1 MRYINPNSNRGL
13 VNKMADYIL
22 KKLTLDY
29 DSVIEVT
36 DCGKFFVINGMTNR
50 KDILEM
56 SKIQEEFTEQNKELL
71 SKFGYENINV
81 IDLIMYD
88 VELESKTDY
97 SFTFYN
103 TERPSFSK
111 RLIEFIKSND
121 LNVWSASDNYGL
133 QVEVDYSEAKTP
145 SLVNFNYS
153 PLSVTSEFP
162 YGHSLNMGRLHYYY
176 SEYICNHLFNVIK
189 SNKIDFKI
197 STKLNEEEDF
207 DIELF
212 SETKHYPDKVVKSLV
227 LDVFDF
233 KLSDFKFLLST
244 YDLVEDLDNPFSPK
258 PWLTPSSISSKSLP
272 GANNRELGSSFGDS
286 TIINAGT

>member
-162 YGHSLNMGRLHYYY
+162 YGHSLNMGRLH
-176 SEYICNHLFNVIK
+176 N
-189 SNKIDFKI
+189 
-197 STKLNEEEDF
+197 
-207 DIELF
+207 
-212 SETKHYPDKVVKSLV
+212 
-227 LDVFDF
+227 
-233 KLSDFKFLLST
+233 
-244 YDLVEDLDNPFSPK
+244 
-258 PWLTPSSISSKSLP
+258 
-272 GANNRELGSSFGDS
+272 
-286 TIINAGT
+286 